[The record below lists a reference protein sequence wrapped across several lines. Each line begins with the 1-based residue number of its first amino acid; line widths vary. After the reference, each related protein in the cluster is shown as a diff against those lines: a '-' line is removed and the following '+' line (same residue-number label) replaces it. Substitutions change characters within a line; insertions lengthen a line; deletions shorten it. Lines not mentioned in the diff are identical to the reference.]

1 MHKGEMMI
9 FFLSIFLGVPL
20 HHRAWCALCP
30 MGTLQGALG
39 RLGAGKSQTG
49 SGGEHEPGR
58 F

>member
-1 MHKGEMMI
+1 MI

-39 RLGAGKSQTG
+39 KLGAGGKGPAG
-49 SGGEHEPGR
+49 SGR
-58 F
+58 S